1 MAKGTV
7 KIHSENILPIIK
19 KSLYSDI
26 DIFLRELTSNAC
38 DALHKLKIL
47 IDQGTIPS
55 ITAENFKIE
64 VSVDTKNKICIIR
77 STMINV
83 TDRHMYN
90 ASYIR
95 WR

>member
-26 DIFLRELTSNAC
+26 DIFLRELTSNAA

-47 IDQGTIPS
+47 NDQGALPEIN
-55 ITAENFKIE
+55 IENLSLIH
-64 VSVDTKNKICIIR
+64 I
-77 STMINV
+77 
-83 TDRHMYN
+83 
-90 ASYIR
+90 
-95 WR
+95 